1 MPARAN
7 RASAPMAWRF
17 RAAYGML
24 GLTIRGRR
32 PDIARTITIRMFSV
46 RVTFE
51 RLLALKA
58 DVE

>member
-1 MPARAN
+1 
-7 RASAPMAWRF
+7 MAWRF